1 MSQHVSTCLNMSQRI
16 STCLNISQHVSTCL
30 NMSQYV
36 TWMSLVSH
44 TQRHRKLYL
53 LDCPGIV
60 PPSPSDFEADCAKA
74 WDHGTTMGRM
84 SWLDT
89 SCRNV
94 TKLEIPISKRH
105 SKDIQNV
112 QKSKLC
118 NFTHMEHMG
127 LRLWAVLFTVSCS
140 GCFGLWMGVKQAN
153 KLLPRRTIILKTCFK
168 EKLTLSK
175 IEKD

>member
-1 MSQHVSTCLNMSQRI
+1 MSQHVSTYLNM
-16 STCLNISQHVSTCL
+16 SQHVSTYL

-36 TWMSLVSH
+36 SICHLDVTNVSQLCVV
-44 TQRHRKLYL
+44 TGSFICSTALGLFRLRPVTLK
-53 LDCPGIV
+53 PTA
-60 PPSPSDFEADCAKA
+60 PRP
-74 WDHGTTMGRM
+74 GTTGPRWDACHD
-84 SWLDT
+84 STRHVET

-153 KLLPRRTIILKTCFK
+153 KLLPRGTIILKTCFK
-168 EKLTLSK
+168 EKLILSK
-175 IEKD
+175 IEQD